1 MRDRVMLAY
10 AVGMFVLGGA
20 FYALPSAHVVIWSLI
35 GFGAAAAILF
45 GVWRNRP
52 RRRAPWLWL
61 ALALT
66 TFCAGDFAYEMLVR
80 YGGQQNPFPS
90 ISDFLYLITFVFL
103 GIGVFGLTRSGSGGQ
118 NRSAALDAMIVTVAI
133 GLLGWLYLIGPR
145 LTAPDLTTLQRF
157 ISIGYPLGDL
167 VLLLVGV
174 RLVTAIRPNP
184 SSVLLLVGLGGT
196 LTADVLYGL
205 AQLKGDWATGGPV
218 DIGWIVFYACWG
230 AAALHPSM
238 VQLTEPRAVRPRQ
251 MGVRRQLWLS
261 LLVLIP
267 LVLLLVE
274 TITGQSS
281 EYDVV
286 IVVFLGATF
295 VLALV
300 RLFGVINSYRRNT
313 LRGRGIREAGSAL
326 LSATSTAEVESA
338 LRLAAAQLL
347 APGTPHRVHVVMN
360 DGSAPDLFAR
370 QPADGAR
377 LAYTRTLPPDV
388 AAALGDF
395 EITLICPMGLPERF
409 SGEPTIGVL
418 LVAADEMALGQI
430 QISMELVAA
439 QAALAMERIL
449 LGAEVARRTSEEYFR
464 TLVQNTTDVILI
476 LEPDGDHIRYASPS
490 ARTVFGTDL
499 AGVRLSERLAV
510 PEADL
515 ARMLAQCG
523 GDVPADWTVR
533 RPDGIEVQVEASC
546 RDLRTD
552 PTVGGL
558 VLTMRDVTDQRRL
571 QAELTFLA
579 FHDALTGL
587 ANRVLFNDR
596 IRAAVAAAQDTDDI
610 VGVLFLDLDDF
621 KIVND
626 TFGHEY
632 GDRLLLEV
640 SRRLTMTLR
649 PQDTAARI
657 GGDEFA
663 ALIGDAPSVEA
674 IDQIAER
681 IIEALAEPF
690 TIDERVVSG
699 RASIGVAT
707 SADNP
712 DGQDLL
718 RQADLALYVAKNAGK
733 GQWRRYD
740 PSLHTAMVRRLEL
753 RAALDEA
760 VAAGALTLEY
770 QPIVDLRSGLT
781 AGFEALVRWE
791 HPERGRLLPDNFIEV
806 AEESGLIVPMGTWV
820 LRQALAEAAAWQRA
834 TRDAPYVS
842 INVSVHQF
850 RSPGFV
856 AGVRRAVAD
865 AGVPP
870 DRLLLE
876 ITESLLLRDDDQI
889 WDDLVELRRA
899 GIRVAIDD
907 FGTGY
912 SSLSYLRHVPL
923 DALKIDRLFTS
934 TIASSGQ
941 QAVLVD
947 GIIRLAQT
955 LGLQVIA
962 EGIERPSERD
972 MLARFGCRYGQGF
985 LFSPPLSAEQA
996 LEWLTATP
1004 ATVLS
1009 GR

>member
-1 MRDRVMLAY
+1 MRDRVLPAY

-35 GFGAAAAILF
+35 GYGSAAAIGY

-52 RRRAPWLWL
+52 RRRAPWIWL
-61 ALALT
+61 ALAVT
-66 TFCAGDFAYEMLVR
+66 TFCSGDIAYELLVR
-80 YGGQQNPFPS
+80 YGGQENPFPS
-90 ISDFLYLITFVFL
+90 ISDFFYLITFVFL
-103 GIGVFGLTRSGSGGQ
+103 AIGVLGLTRSGSGGQ
-118 NRSAALDAMIVTVAI
+118 NRSTALDALIVTVAL
-133 GLLGWLYLIGPR
+133 GLLAWLYLIGPR
-145 LTAPDLTTLQRF
+145 LTDPDLTTLQRF

-174 RLVTAIRPNP
+174 RLLTTIRPNP
-184 SSVLLLVGLGGT
+184 SVLLLLIGMGGT
-196 LTADVLYGL
+196 LVADVLYGL
-205 AQLKGDWATGGPV
+205 AQIRGEWSTGGPTDV
-218 DIGWIVFYACWG
+218 GWIVFYGCWG

-238 VQLTEPRAVRPRQ
+238 AELTEPRAVRPRQ
-251 MGVRRQLWLS
+251 LGVRHQIWLS
-261 LLVLIP
+261 VMVLIP
-267 LVLLLVE
+267 LLLLLAE
-274 TITGQSS
+274 TLGGQSS

-300 RLFGVINSYRRNT
+300 RLFGVINTYRRNT
-313 LRGRGIREAGSAL
+313 ERGRGIREANGAL
-326 LSATSTAEVESA
+326 LTATSTAEVESA
-338 LRLAAAQLL
+338 LRLAAEQLL
-347 APGTPHRVHVVMN
+347 AKGTPHRVHVVMN
-360 DGSAPDLFAR
+360 DGRAPDLFAR
-370 QPADGAR
+370 QPTDGAR
-377 LAYTRTLPPDV
+377 LAYTRTLPPEV
-388 AAALGDF
+388 AGRLGGF
-395 EITLICPMGLPERF
+395 EITLICPMALPERF
-409 SGEPTIGVL
+409 SGDPTIGVL
-418 LVAADEMALGQI
+418 LVAADETALGQI
-430 QISMELVAA
+430 QIPLELVAA
-439 QAALAMERIL
+439 QAALAMERIM
-449 LGAEVARRTSEEYFR
+449 LGAEVARRASEEYFR

-476 LEPDGDHIRYASPS
+476 LEPDGDRVRYASPS
-490 ARTVFGTDL
+490 AQSTFGTEMT
-499 AGVRLSERLAV
+499 GVSLSERLAAS
-510 PEADL
+510 PAELTAKL
-515 ARMLAQCG
+515 AECD

-533 RPDGIEVQVEASC
+533 RPDGSAVQVEVAC
-546 RDLRTD
+546 RDLRAD

-579 FHDALTGL
+579 FHDPLTGL
-587 ANRVLFNDR
+587 ANRVLLNDR
-596 IRAAVAAAQDTDDI
+596 IRAAVDAVREGET

-621 KIVND
+621 KVVND

-640 SRRLTMTLR
+640 SRRLTAVLR

-663 ALIGDAPSVEA
+663 ALIGDAPNAET
-674 IDQIAER
+674 IDRVAQRLIDV
-681 IIEALAEPF
+681 LAEPI
-690 TIDERVVSG
+690 TIGERVVSG

-707 SADNP
+707 STGDPAE
-712 DGQDLL
+712 QDLL

-760 VAAGALTLEY
+760 VAAGALTLEF
-770 QPIVDLRSGLT
+770 QPIVGLRTGQT

-791 HPERGRLLPDNFIEV
+791 HPERGRLLPDHFIDV

-820 LRQALAEAAAWQRA
+820 LRQALAAAANWPG
-834 TRDAPYVS
+834 TPYVS
-842 INVSVHQF
+842 INVSAHQF
-850 RSPGFV
+850 RAPAFV
-856 AGVRRAVAD
+856 DGVRRALAD
-865 AGVPP
+865 AGVPA
-870 DRLLLE
+870 DRLMLE

-899 GIRVAIDD
+899 GVRVAIDD

-941 QAVLVD
+941 QASLVD
-947 GIIRLAQT
+947 GIVRLAQT
-955 LGLQVIA
+955 LGLEVIA
-962 EGIERPSERD
+962 EGIEKPAERD
-972 MLARFGCRYGQGF
+972 LLARFGCRYGQGY
-985 LFSPPLSAEQA
+985 LFAPPLSADAA
-996 LEWLTATP
+996 LEWLTPVSPVDSLARYP
-1004 ATVLS
+1004 
-1009 GR
+1009 G